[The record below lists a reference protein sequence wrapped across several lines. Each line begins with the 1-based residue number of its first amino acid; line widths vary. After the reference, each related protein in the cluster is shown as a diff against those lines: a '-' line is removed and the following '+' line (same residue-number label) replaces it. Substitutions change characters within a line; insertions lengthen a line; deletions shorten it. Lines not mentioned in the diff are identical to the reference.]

1 MKQFGHKKKITNQK
15 QKDKENSNR
24 CNRLWK
30 KRKKRIIILFGD
42 ILGILFLISET
53 LNQTLN
59 KPPIKNNFFY
69 KPSTI
74 KRKLNFRM
82 QNNWLNQ
89 RKNKNKAN
97 KQEHKNKEQEHKN
110 KNKNTRTHK

>member
-24 CNRLWK
+24 CNRHMKEEK
-30 KRKKRIIILFGD
+30 KKIILFGD

-59 KPPIKNNFFY
+59 KPPIKKIKFFY

-74 KRKLNFRM
+74 KTKLNFRM
-82 QNNWLNQ
+82 QNN
-89 RKNKNKAN
+89 
-97 KQEHKNKEQEHKN
+97 
-110 KNKNTRTHK
+110 

>member
-24 CNRLWK
+24 CNTHMKEEK
-30 KRKKRIIILFGD
+30 KKNNNFFGD

-59 KPPIKNNFFY
+59 KPPIKKINFF
-69 KPSTI
+69 
-74 KRKLNFRM
+74 L
-82 QNNWLNQ
+82 
-89 RKNKNKAN
+89 
-97 KQEHKNKEQEHKN
+97 
-110 KNKNTRTHK
+110 